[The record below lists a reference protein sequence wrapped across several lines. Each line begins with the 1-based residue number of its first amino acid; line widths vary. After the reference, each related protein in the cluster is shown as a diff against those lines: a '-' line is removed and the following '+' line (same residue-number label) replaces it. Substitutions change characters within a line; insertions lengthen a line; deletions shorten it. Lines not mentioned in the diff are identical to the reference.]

1 MSSVASDLLVKRH
14 LEQLAEEANG
24 VKRSSFLTLF
34 LSCIEHFALHRIS
47 SLFSSEFIF
56 FFGGVKAHGAPTGK

>member
-1 MSSVASDLLVKRH
+1 VK
-14 LEQLAEEANG
+14 G
-24 VKRSSFLTLF
+24 SSFLTLF

-56 FFGGVKAHGAPTGK
+56 FFGGVKAHGAPTGKW